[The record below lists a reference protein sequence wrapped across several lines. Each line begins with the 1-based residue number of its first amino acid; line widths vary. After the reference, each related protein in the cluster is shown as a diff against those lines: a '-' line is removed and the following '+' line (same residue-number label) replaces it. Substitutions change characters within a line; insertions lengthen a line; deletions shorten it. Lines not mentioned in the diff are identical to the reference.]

1 MIAEL
6 RAQLGNTLKIILTL
20 VAALLLGA
28 VIMWATGQDALQA
41 YGVLWDS
48 AVGNSRN
55 VANSLL
61 AATPIIMTGLATL
74 IAFRAGIFNI
84 GVEGSLYVGAFAA
97 AWVGFTFVNAPG
109 WVLIP
114 ACLLAGGLVGGVW
127 GFIPGVLKARLRVDE
142 VVTTLLLNYVAIL
155 LTGWL
160 VTGPFLVPG
169 MANAMSAEIAEQAQL
184 PRLLARS
191 QWNAGFFIALGTVV
205 LVGFMIRRLTLGY
218 EIRTVGSNPMFARW
232 SGIPV
237 GRVIMQVMFISGFI
251 GGVAGA
257 IQVMGVN
264 YRFIG
269 GFSRGLGFDGI
280 TVALLGRNTPL
291 GTMLAALFFGG
302 LRSGSSTMEMFTQVP
317 RDLVDILQAIII
329 LFVAIDLTFTWTRFR
344 RRSSGPGAGK
354 TAPSEPTPAKVTP

>member
-1 MIAEL
+1 MRQEL
-6 RAQLGNTLKIILTL
+6 IEQLGNIAKIILTL
-20 VAALLLGA
+20 AAALLLGA
-28 VIMWATGQDALQA
+28 VIMWATGQDALNA
-41 YGVLWDS
+41 YQVLWDS
-48 AVGNSRN
+48 AVGNQRN
-55 VANSLL
+55 IANTLL
-61 AATPIIMTGLATL
+61 AATPIIMTGMATL

-97 AWVGFTFVNAPG
+97 AYVGFTFVTAPG
-109 WVLIP
+109 WILIP
-114 ACLLAGGLVGGVW
+114 ACLLAGGLVGGLW

-155 LTGWL
+155 LTSYL

-184 PRLLARS
+184 PRLIERS
-191 QWNAGFFIALGTVV
+191 QLNAGFFIALASVV
-205 LVGFMIRRLTLGY
+205 WVGFTIRRLTLGY
-218 EIRTVGSNPMFARW
+218 EIRTVGSNPVFARW

-251 GGVAGA
+251 GGIAGA
-257 IQVMGVN
+257 VQVMGVN

-280 TVALLGRNTPL
+280 TVALLGRNTPI

-302 LRSGSSTMEMFTQVP
+302 LRNGGSTMEMFTQVP
-317 RDLVDILQAIII
+317 RDLVDILQAVII
-329 LFVAIDLTFTWTRFR
+329 LFVAIDLTLTWTRLR
-344 RRSSGPGAGK
+344 RRSSGPGSDAK
-354 TAPSEPTPAKVTP
+354 AQVEAQPAEATS